1 MHHHSFDSI
10 IYFIVLVLLSL
21 NLLYYGL
28 FNSCFSPFFFESIS
42 WSYFFSNQLA
52 HLSCYLDTW
61 SVLCSF

>member
-28 FNSCFSPFFFESIS
+28 FNSCFSPFFL
-42 WSYFFSNQLA
+42 NQ
-52 HLSCYLDTW
+52 
-61 SVLCSF
+61 